1 MNASHQE
8 FSELLPFYANGT
20 LDERERAQLDLHLRA
35 CLMCRAELAQEQ
47 RLLRAF
53 RSSDSDSLLLDDG
66 FARVM
71 TRVRGA
77 GAQPTTARRRWGQ
90 RALRHVA
97 RRAAIVGVLAAVVL
111 GINHMQGHIGQVD
124 QRFHTLSRDGGRVVG
139 ADVVYVAFD
148 SKASMGAINAAL
160 AAVHGDVVSGPNR
173 DNVLTVRVPVA
184 DVAAAVARL
193 QARAEVRFAAAAAP
207 GATP

>member
-1 MNASHQE
+1 MHASHQE

-193 QARAEVRFAAAAAP
+193 QAHAEVRFAAAAAP

>member
-1 MNASHQE
+1 MHASHQE

-20 LDERERAQLDLHLRA
+20 LDERERAQLDLHLRG
-35 CLMCRAELAQEQ
+35 CLVCRAELAQEQ

-53 RSSDSDSLLLDDG
+53 RDSDSEGLLLDDG

-77 GAQPTTARRRWGQ
+77 AAQPTPLRRGWGQ
-90 RALRHVA
+90 RTLRHVA
-97 RRAAIVGVLAAVVL
+97 RRAAMVAVLAGVVL
-111 GINHMQGHIGQVD
+111 GIHHMQGHIGEVD
-124 QRFHTLSRDGGRVVG
+124 QRFHTLSRDGGSVVG
-139 ADVVYVAFD
+139 ADVLYVAFD
-148 SKASMGAINAAL
+148 TKASMGAINAAL

-173 DNVLTVRVPVA
+173 DNVLTVRVPAA
-184 DVAAAVARL
+184 DVASAVARL

-207 GATP
+207 GAAP

>member
-35 CLMCRAELAQEQ
+35 CLTCRAELAQEQ

-53 RSSDSDSLLLDDG
+53 RSSDSEGRLLDDG

-77 GAQPTTARRRWGQ
+77 VAQPTPRRRWGQ
-90 RALRHVA
+90 RTLRHLA
-97 RRAAIVGVLAAVVL
+97 RRAAMVAVLAAVVL
-111 GINHMQGHIGQVD
+111 GINHMQGHVGLVD
-124 QRFHTLSRDGGRVVG
+124 QSFHTLSQDGGRVVG
-139 ADVVYVAFD
+139 ADVLYVAFD
-148 SKASMGAINAAL
+148 TKASMGAINAAL

-173 DNVLTVRVPVA
+173 DNVLTVRVPAA

-193 QARAEVRFAAAAAP
+193 QAHAEVRFAAAAAP
-207 GATP
+207 GAAP